1 MSYKNLKIGE
11 KAPEIVNVI
20 IEIPKGSHNKYE
32 YDEILDEIRL
42 DRVLFSPVY
51 YPADYGY
58 VPETRSEDGDH
69 LDILILV
76 TEPTFPGCIMQ
87 ARPIGALKM
96 SDDKGLD
103 EKILAVCHNDP
114 RFNNVVSIEDIDQHT
129 KDEIQHFFEVYKQL
143 EQKKVTIEGWVDK
156 EEAFA
161 LINKAR
167 EKSA

>member
-1 MSYKNLKIGE
+1 MPYENLTTGDL
-11 KAPEIVNVI
+11 APEIVNVI

-32 YDEILDEIRL
+32 YDEKLGMIKL

-58 VPETRSEDGDH
+58 VPKTRSEDGDH
-69 LDILILV
+69 LDILVLV
-76 TEPTFPGCIMQ
+76 SEPTFPGCLLQ

-114 RFNNVVSIEDIDQHT
+114 RFNEVKSIVDIDQHT

-143 EQKKVTIEGWVDK
+143 EQKKVSIEGWADK
-156 EEAFA
+156 EEAYI
-161 LINKAR
+161 LINKAMNF
-167 EKSA
+167 AV